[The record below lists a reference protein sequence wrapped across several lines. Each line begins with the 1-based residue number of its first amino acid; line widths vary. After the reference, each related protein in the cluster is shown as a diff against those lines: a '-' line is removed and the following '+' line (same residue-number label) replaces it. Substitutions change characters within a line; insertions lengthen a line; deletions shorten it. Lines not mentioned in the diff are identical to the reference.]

1 VFALFLH
8 PRFFGPLLDGT
19 SLLQLP
25 WKMSWSYRILKTIVG
40 SVTAVTAVTG
50 SVSFDTSRPEPRTL
64 KTLRLA
70 REDDEDVTEAI
81 AALRQRRKARR

>member
-1 VFALFLH
+1 
-8 PRFFGPLLDGT
+8 
-19 SLLQLP
+19 
-25 WKMSWSYRILKTIVG
+25 VG